1 MKKLLIKMSDNGY
14 KHLYANKDSLI
25 EMALVEDKIINL
37 IIDAIAIGEKELD
50 IKIRKI
56 NNGKT
61 SRKRAR

>member
-14 KHLYANKDSLI
+14 KNLYANKDSLI
-25 EMALVEDKIINL
+25 EMTFAENKIVNL
-37 IIDAIAIGEKELD
+37 IIDAIATGEKELD
-50 IKIRKI
+50 IKVRKI

>member
-25 EMALVEDKIINL
+25 EMALAEDKIINL